1 MNLELLAQLLVSGV
15 VLGSLYAAMAVSFG
29 LIYSTTRIFHLAHAL
44 VFTSGAYAAVMST
57 QWFGAP
63 VYLAMLLGT
72 GFAALVG
79 LAIQAGPYAI
89 VERRSTESINVFI
102 AALAVS
108 IVGTAGLEL
117 LFSATQRPLPGFPV
131 ATMSLGSVTFTV
143 VDVVSVVLAWACI
156 VGVAWFI
163 GRTTYGRSVTAVR
176 TNPTMAT
183 AVGISRRRVYQ
194 VVFAVGSA
202 MAGLMAQFVTL
213 NGAASPTMG
222 LRYVLIAFMAVFLG
236 GIGSIWGAALGGM
249 ALGLVTMLTG
259 LWVNL
264 DYGTAIAFA
273 LVILMLIVKPQGL
286 LGRATV

>member
-1 MNLELLAQLLVSGV
+1 
-15 VLGSLYAAMAVSFG
+15 
-29 LIYSTTRIFHLAHAL
+29 
-44 VFTSGAYAAVMST
+44 
-57 QWFGAP
+57 
-63 VYLAMLLGT
+63 
-72 GFAALVG
+72 
-79 LAIQAGPYAI
+79 
-89 VERRSTESINVFI
+89 
-102 AALAVS
+102 
-108 IVGTAGLEL
+108 
-117 LFSATQRPLPGFPV
+117 
-131 ATMSLGSVTFTV
+131 MSLGSVTFTV
-143 VDVVSVVLAWACI
+143 VDVVSVLLAWVCI

-163 GRTTYGRSVTAVR
+163 GQTTYGRSVTAVR